1 MAAMFSKPPKP
12 KTDQRSAAD
21 LEEERTAKEAAKK
34 AMAGLT
40 GAKRESTSNIM
51 MSRSSAQARPSAQP
65 QAAPSAKLG

>member
-21 LEEERTAKEAAKK
+21 LEEERTAKANAQK

-51 MSRSSAQARPSAQP
+51 MARSSAQPRPSAQP